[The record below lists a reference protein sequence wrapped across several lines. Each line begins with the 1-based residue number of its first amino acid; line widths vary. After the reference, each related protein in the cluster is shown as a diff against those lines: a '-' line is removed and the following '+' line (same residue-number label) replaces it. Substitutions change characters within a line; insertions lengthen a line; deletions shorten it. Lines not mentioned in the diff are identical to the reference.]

1 MVNWLIRNT
10 SRKGLSKQQF
20 SFGAGN
26 ATLKLPKSVDVRR
39 QRCRSQRMQHLE
51 TPAQINQAL
60 QHSSSRI

>member
-1 MVNWLIRNT
+1 MVNWLMRNT

-39 QRCRSQRMQHLE
+39 QRCRRMQHLE

>member
-39 QRCRSQRMQHLE
+39 QRCRQMQHLE

>member
-26 ATLKLPKSVDVRR
+26 ATLKLPKSVDVHR
-39 QRCRSQRMQHLE
+39 QRCRRMQHLE

>member
-26 ATLKLPKSVDVRR
+26 ATLKLLKSVDVRR
-39 QRCRSQRMQHLE
+39 QRCRQMQHLE